1 MVVTPSARA
10 PMVARMKSVLFLLC
24 ILAAGCASAPA
35 TQQDTAAVGGAVGCL
50 AQGIAAAADSGKGEL
65 VAVGIVLMPL
75 CALLASNNPERV
87 YAQGPWAYGSVPK
100 RRGFLA
106 SRK

>member
-35 TQQDTAAVGGAVGCL
+35 TQQDAAAVSGAVGCL

-65 VAVGIVLMPL
+65 VAVGIALMPL
-75 CALLASNNPERV
+75 CALLASSNPERFHP
-87 YAQGPWAYGSVPK
+87 QRPWGYGHVPK
-100 RRGFLA
+100 GRGLLV